1 MKTNFKP
8 GDKVEFCGIKAKVIA
23 NYGDS
28 GIVEISGEGR
38 MTWRWVFEGEAVK
51 LAKVKGKR

>member
-8 GDKVEFCGIKAKVIA
+8 GDKVEFCDIAATVIT
-23 NYGDS
+23 NHGDR